1 MYKVDTMIKR
11 RFIGLALLA
20 GSVLPL
26 LAQDVTI
33 DSPDEKLQLTVS
45 CPAGGGSVSYSIV
58 YDGRQMLES
67 SPLGMETNIG
77 NFSDGMKWSGH
88 DVRKID
94 TVYNQSRIKT
104 SRVHYQ
110 AN

>member
-33 DSPDEKLQLTVS
+33 DSPDEKLNRIMPCRWRFGFIFDRLRWKADVGIFSVRDGDEYREFLGWDEMVGTR
-45 CPAGGGSVSYSIV
+45 CPENRYG
-58 YDGRQMLES
+58 L
-67 SPLGMETNIG
+67 
-77 NFSDGMKWSGH
+77 
-88 DVRKID
+88 
-94 TVYNQSRIKT
+94 
-104 SRVHYQ
+104 
-110 AN
+110 

>member
-33 DSPDEKLQLTVS
+33 DSPDEKLKLTVS

-58 YDGRQMLES
+58 YDGRQMFGIFSVRDGDEYREF
-67 SPLGMETNIG
+67 LGWDEMVGTRCPENRYG
-77 NFSDGMKWSGH
+77 L
-88 DVRKID
+88 
-94 TVYNQSRIKT
+94 
-104 SRVHYQ
+104 
-110 AN
+110 